1 MARAR
6 ARKRSLRSPATALP
20 TTSARMRSSS
30 AHSRKR
36 RRGRC
41 RSTCCARGSG
51 PAARRASARH
61 RGLPRRGVPFIVMAT
76 KTREH
81 VLVRIE
87 PPAARITLNR
97 PEKRN
102 ALSLALMDELIG
114 VLDEV
119 GANQEVRAIVIEGAG
134 PAFSAGHDL
143 GEMVGRDAAFYER
156 LFDVCT
162 VMMET
167 IHRVPQP
174 VIAKVHG
181 IATAAG
187 CQLVAACDLAVAAD
201 GTRFA
206 TPGVKI
212 GLFCSTPMVPVS
224 RAVGRKRA
232 LELLLT
238 GEPIDAE
245 TAGEWGLVTRVV
257 PADGLEDEVA
267 GLIAK
272 VARSS
277 PLTVRIGK
285 QAFYE
290 QIELDEHGAY
300 ELTRDVMAANA
311 QIGDAQEGMGAFLEK
326 RPPTWS
332 GR

>member
-1 MARAR
+1 MEREPSRREEYGSAMAVA
-6 ARKRSLRSPATALP
+6 
-20 TTSARMRSSS
+20 
-30 AHSRKR
+30 
-36 RRGRC
+36 
-41 RSTCCARGSG
+41 
-51 PAARRASARH
+51 
-61 RGLPRRGVPFIVMAT
+61 
-76 KTREH
+76 TREH
-81 VLVRIE
+81 LLVDAT
-87 PPAARITLNR
+87 PPAARIRLNR

-102 ALSLALMDELIG
+102 ALSLALMEELIAT
-114 VLDEV
+114 LEEL
-119 GANQEVRAIVIEGAG
+119 ATEESVRAIVVDGAG

-143 GEMVGRDAAFYER
+143 GEMVGRDGVFYER

-162 VMMET
+162 VLMET

-187 CQLVAACDLAVAAD
+187 CQLVAACDLAVAAG

-212 GLFCSTPMVPVS
+212 GLFCSTPMVPIS

-245 TAGEWGLVTRVV
+245 TACAWGLVNRVV
-257 PADGLEDEVA
+257 PEEELEAAVTELVA
-267 GLIAK
+267 RL
-272 VARSS
+272 ARSS

-285 QAFYE
+285 AAFYE
-290 QIELDEHGAY
+290 QVDLDEHGAY
-300 ELTRDVMAANA
+300 ELTRRVMAANA
-311 QIGDAQEGMGAFLEK
+311 ETGDAQEGMAAFLDK
-326 RPPTWS
+326 RDPTWS